1 MQRLRGLW
9 LRLTGRS
16 PAATAPQ
23 RPEPRIQRPA
33 APEPRDPGELRLVDG
48 APPRPGRR
56 AGAAGFDPYS
66 SDAGFAKPHSWERID
81 HD

>member
-1 MQRLRGLW
+1 MRRLRRLW

-16 PAATAPQ
+16 PAATPPQ
-23 RPEPRIQRPA
+23 RPERRIRRPA
-33 APEPRDPGELRLVDG
+33 VPQSKDPGELRLVDG
-48 APPRPGRR
+48 AATGPGRR